1 MTLVQ
6 EGINIA
12 FARLKTLIERHPG
25 QHLRIDI
32 HEGESGEW
40 AQSYSCTLAP
50 GTFRENTGGCCVFPT
65 SAYWAGASPRL
76 RPGPLSVPRNLV
88 VIAIDPP
95 EKRWPVRDRQKRPL
109 FVDIHIGSKNFQTL
123 LPNYLNAETRQQIA
137 A

>member
-1 MTLVQ
+1 MEAMTTVR

-12 FARLKTLIERHPG
+12 FARLKTLIEKHPG
-25 QHLRIDI
+25 QRLRIDI

-50 GTFRENTGGCCVFPT
+50 GTFHENSGGCCVFPT
-65 SAYWAGASPRL
+65 SAYWVGASPRL

-109 FVDIHIGSKNFQTL
+109 LVEMFIGNKSIETL
-123 LPNYLNAETRQQIA
+123 LRDHPA
-137 A
+137 